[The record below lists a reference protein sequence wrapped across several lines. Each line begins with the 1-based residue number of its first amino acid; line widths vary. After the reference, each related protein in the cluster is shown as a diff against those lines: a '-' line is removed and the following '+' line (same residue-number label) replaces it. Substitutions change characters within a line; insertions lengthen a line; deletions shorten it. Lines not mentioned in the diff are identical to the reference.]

1 MYRLKS
7 LFSNQSNQ
15 LLFFTAVKPAK
26 WQQTVMT
33 FGVVLAF
40 WGGLTVSPKSYL
52 FESKNTSK
60 FATHR
65 IFGRVMDVYTEQLLT
80 GVKVSV
86 DKVSTLTDTKGHF
99 ELKVPV
105 DPKKKFYKISFS
117 KKGYEN
123 DYLDSIPA
131 NSNEEIVI
139 GLMKT
144 IRR

>member
-1 MYRLKS
+1 
-7 LFSNQSNQ
+7 
-15 LLFFTAVKPAK
+15 
-26 WQQTVMT
+26 MT
-33 FGVVLAF
+33 FGVVLALL
-40 WGGLTVSPKSYL
+40 GGITALPISNL
-52 FESKNTSK
+52 FKVNHAPN

-65 IFGRVMDVYTEQLLT
+65 IFGRVIDVYTDQKLAK
-80 GVKVSV
+80 VKVSV
-86 DKVSTLTDTKGHF
+86 DKVSTLTDANGHF

-117 KKGYEN
+117 IKGYES

-131 NSNEEIVI
+131 NSNEEIMI

>member
-1 MYRLKS
+1 
-7 LFSNQSNQ
+7 
-15 LLFFTAVKPAK
+15 
-26 WQQTVMT
+26 MT
-33 FGVVLAF
+33 FGVVLALL
-40 WGGLTVSPKSYL
+40 GGITALPVSHL
-52 FESKNTSK
+52 FEANTIPS

-65 IFGRVMDVYTEQLLT
+65 IFGRVIDVYTDQKLAK
-80 GVKVSV
+80 VKVSV
-86 DKVSTLTDTKGHF
+86 DKVSTLTDANGHF

-117 KKGYEN
+117 IKGYES

-131 NSNEEIVI
+131 NSNEEIMI